1 MESEAVLQILNKCQV
16 GDWNLLGS
24 EALDFEISKID
35 DRVRRYKVS
44 RLYSLAEQKVKVDEN
59 VKRRAKELQSSG
71 FAALDALHIACAEN
85 GKAEVMLTTDDSLIR
100 LAAQVKLTVEVKNP
114 CTWIMEVL

>member
-1 MESEAVLQILNKCQV
+1 MSTLIYLDTCCYNRPFDDQTQERIKIESEAVLQILNKCQV

-24 EALDFEISKID
+24 EALGFEISKID

-59 VKRRAKELQSSG
+59 VKKRAKELQSSG
-71 FAALDALHIACAEN
+71 FAALDALHMACAEN
-85 GKAEVMLTTDDSLIR
+85 GS
-100 LAAQVKLTVEVKNP
+100 VKS
-114 CTWIMEVL
+114 C